1 MKRTLKLKR
10 ETLTALTEDELGSLA
25 GAADQVTG
33 ASCPALVCK
42 LSVLHPQC
50 PSAFTCPTE

>member
-1 MKRTLKLKR
+1 MKRTLSLKR
-10 ETLTALTEDELGSLA
+10 EALAELTNDELGGLAA
-25 GAADQVTG
+25 GAATTG

-42 LSVLHPQC
+42 LSFLHPQC